1 MELSV
6 WGNHILR
13 LGVFCFLL
21 LDIVNKLEVKIG
33 GRAEIILNAIRKN
46 STVMRKQ
53 LSELLSCSEQTVLN
67 VLNGL
72 AEKEI
77 IERVS
82 SNPFPFTTNFTT
94 NR

>member
-1 MELSV
+1 MSLMELSV

-53 LSELLSCSEQTVLN
+53 LLELLSCSEQTVLN
-67 VLNGL
+67 GL
-72 AEKEI
+72 AEKGI

-82 SNPFPFTTNFTT
+82 SNSFPFTTNFTT